1 MSSRAIVIG
10 GSVNSLVAAHLLSKE
25 GYSVSLFPEEESTG
39 QDEPGWL
46 PPQVQRALRL
56 EGLKIEAPDPWA
68 AAPLP
73 GGGRLELWRDVARSA
88 ESIRR
93 VSPAA
98 QWLRFCASGTQRI
111 ENSGLTTARTLPTA
125 L

>member
-10 GSVNSLVAAHLLSKE
+10 GGVNSLVAAHLLSKG

-39 QDEPGWL
+39 QDELGWVA
-46 PPQVQRALRL
+46 PQIARALRL
-56 EGLKIEAPDPWA
+56 EGLKIDAPDPWA

-93 VSPAA
+93 VSAPDA
-98 QWLRFCASGTQRI
+98 QKWPQFCTRMARLARFLEKAY
-111 ENSGLTTARTLPTA
+111 L
-125 L
+125 